1 MFVSFLSDLEQFNP
15 DSLKAFGRFSLDI
28 GCFPPPLIFSPF
40 PAPHWFSRVSGY
52 NPQVASGSS
61 ADPSTVWWSLITNGL
76 SGRVTAFLN
85 EGKCSMPRYTKTGLK
100 ISRNRWWSDES
111 TFLVQ
116 YVVNIYGGDQK
127 RGTAICKTPWGLCH
141 LGCIS
146 VVLGIFSEL
155 MQSLM
160 QASDA
165 GFWSIWKT
173 SKW

>member
-15 DSLKAFGRFSLDI
+15 DSLKAFWRFSLDI
-28 GCFPPPLIFSPF
+28 GCFFSLIFSPF

-76 SGRVTAFLN
+76 SGRVAAFLN
-85 EGKCSMPRYTKTGLK
+85 EGKRSMPRYTKTGLK

-146 VVLGIFSEL
+146 VVLGIFFRTD
-155 MQSLM
+155 
-160 QASDA
+160 AIIDA
-165 GFWSIWKT
+165 G
-173 SKW
+173 KWCWILIHLENI